1 MTTGKT
7 AYDTGASESVQTHIN
22 SICNQLM
29 TILTDHKGDVSKFD
43 SEFQATEL
51 SDMYADVESRLGKSG
66 AEVVQIIS
74 LVRQT
79 LKLND
84 DTAMCTM
91 SQAKAAIAQLC

>member
-7 AYDTGASESVQTHIN
+7 AYDTEVSESVQAHIN

-29 TILTDHKGDVSKFD
+29 TILTGPKADVSNFD

-51 SDMYADVESRLGKSG
+51 SAMYADVESRLGKSG
-66 AEVVQIIS
+66 TEVVQIIH
-74 LVRQT
+74 LVQQT

-84 DTAMCTM
+84 DTAVRTM
-91 SQAKAAIAQLC
+91 NQAKAAIASLC

>member
-51 SDMYADVESRLGKSG
+51 SAMYADVESRLGKSG
-66 AEVVQIIS
+66 AEVVQIIN

-84 DTAMCTM
+84 DTAMRTM